1 MHTVRLLNILEPRFR
16 SKLQSWIQ
24 LFTKIAT
31 RQADRRRQRGC
42 YNFFSTDTRR
52 PSTRRKCPQE
62 FCASQGDLLTAR
74 FCARRLIDRARA
86 QQAAGKASAPHRS
99 KRLIDRCTLQ
109 LPFIHHSSQ
118 TGLSHSKEDR
128 FIQDDDYLRCRV
140 SIARPYFQ
148 IRRCSTD
155 YVYAPLHC

>member
-74 FCARRLIDRARA
+74 FCARRLIDRAA
-86 QQAAGKASAPHRS
+86 AAAGKASAPHRS

-109 LPFIHHSSQ
+109 LFHFYIIP
-118 TGLSHSKEDR
+118 LK
-128 FIQDDDYLRCRV
+128 RV
-140 SIARPYFQ
+140 SHTLKKIDSSKMTIIYDAE
-148 IRRCSTD
+148 
-155 YVYAPLHC
+155 